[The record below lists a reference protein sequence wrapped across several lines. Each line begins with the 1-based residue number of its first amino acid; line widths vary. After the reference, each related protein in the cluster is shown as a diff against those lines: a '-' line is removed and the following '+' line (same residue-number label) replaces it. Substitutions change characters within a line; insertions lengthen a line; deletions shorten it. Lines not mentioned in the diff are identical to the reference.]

1 MTPLDEATTVAVIG
15 AGPAGLAMGAC
26 LRKAGLDFIILEK
39 ASAVGSS
46 WRRHYARLHLHTVK
60 RYSSLPFVPF
70 PKDYPTYVPRK
81 LMIDYLER
89 YATRFDLRPRFGQA
103 VRRVRRHEG
112 GWIVETAEA
121 SLRAAFVVIASGYNA
136 EPVVPSFAG
145 MDTFAGKVIHSTD
158 YVDAAPFAAR
168 SVLVI
173 GMGNTGAEIALDL
186 AEGGAK
192 PTVSLRDGVH
202 IVPRDLF
209 GIPIQIVGM
218 LATKLFPGGMN
229 EKVFPPILDFA
240 LGHPARYG
248 IVRPAQGILQ
258 SAASGR
264 IPVIDVGTVR
274 KISERSIRTAPGIA
288 AITPDGALFHDGSR
302 GTFDAIILATGYR
315 PNYRS
320 FLGADAVTPSNGM
333 DNRDN
338 ASIYAVGL
346 RNSIAGLL
354 REIGREAAAVAAA
367 IRRQHETR

>member
-1 MTPLDEATTVAVIG
+1 VTQLQEATTVAVIG

-26 LRKAGLDFIILEK
+26 LRPAGLDFIILDKE
-39 ASAVGSS
+39 SAVGSS

-60 RYSSLPFVPF
+60 RYSSLPFLPF
-70 PKDYPTYVPRK
+70 PRNYPTYVPRK
-81 LMIDYLER
+81 LMIEYLES
-89 YATRFDLRPRFGQA
+89 YAEHFDLRPRFGQA
-103 VRRVRRHEG
+103 VRSVRRDEG
-112 GWIVETAEA
+112 AWIVETADA
-121 SLRAAFVVIASGYNA
+121 TLRAAFVVIASGYNA

-145 MDTFAGKVIHSTD
+145 METFAGKVIHSAD
-158 YVDAAPFAAR
+158 YLDAKPFATR

-192 PTVSLRDGVH
+192 ATISMRDGVH

-209 GIPIQIVGM
+209 GVPIQIVGM
-218 LATKLFPGGMN
+218 LATKLFPGGLN
-229 EKVFPPILDFA
+229 ERVFPPILDFA

-248 IVRPAQGILQ
+248 IVRPVQGILQ

-264 IPVIDVGTVR
+264 IPVIDVGTMR
-274 KISERSIRTAPGIA
+274 KIAERAIRTGPGVA
-288 AITPDGALFHDGSR
+288 AITPDGAIFHDGSR

-315 PNYRS
+315 PNYQS

-333 DNRDN
+333 DNKEN
-338 ASIYAVGL
+338 SSIYAVGL

-354 REIGREAAAVAAA
+354 REIGREATAVAAD
-367 IRRQHETR
+367 IRRRHHAR